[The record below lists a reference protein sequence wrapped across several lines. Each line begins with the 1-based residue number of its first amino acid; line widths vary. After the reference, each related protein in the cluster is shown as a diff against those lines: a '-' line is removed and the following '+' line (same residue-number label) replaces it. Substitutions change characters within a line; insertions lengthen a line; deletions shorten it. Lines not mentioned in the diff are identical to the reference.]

1 MIKFYYTG
9 SSSTCR
15 KAKAWL
21 LDNQLPFKEIHLKKD
36 HITREDFLHILSL
49 TENGVDDIVSKQ
61 GKTYKAL
68 QVDFNTLTLNET
80 FDLFDTYPTLMRK
93 PVVVDEKRL
102 IIGYNNDEIR
112 KFIPRKIREVQRCL
126 ILDDPKNA

>member
-36 HITREDFLHILSL
+36 HIRREDFLHILSL
-49 TENGVDDIVSKQ
+49 TENGVDDLIAKQ

-68 QVDFNTLTLNET
+68 QIDFNTLTLHET
-80 FDLFDTYPTLMRK
+80 FDLFDKHPTLMRK

-102 IIGYNNDEIR
+102 IIGYNDDEIR
-112 KFIPRKIREVQRCL
+112 KFIPKRIRQAQRSL
-126 ILDDPKNA
+126 ILDNTKNA